1 MVRSDDGLRLW
12 IASHKDNITSCS
24 SAVSK
29 IIANSQFIKLSGND
43 NDNENFLCYECE
55 HLCSGVTPALS
66 FESRLSDA
74 PVAVS
79 RKREIAADRFN
90 SAAMCKTFAP
100 WSSCMYARCE
110 WDK

>member
-12 IASHKDNITSCS
+12 MASHKDNISSCS
-24 SAVSK
+24 SGVLSN
-29 IIANSQFIKLSGND
+29 ISANSQFIKLSGND
-43 NDNENFLCYECE
+43 NENCLCYECG

-79 RKREIAADRFN
+79 RKRVIAADRFN

-100 WSSCMYARCE
+100 WSSCI
-110 WDK
+110 